1 MKLISIKLFN
11 FRCFYQQT
19 PEIVLAR
26 SDDRNITVMHGN
38 NGTGKTSLL
47 NGFTW
52 VLYEKFTAAFGDPEQ
67 LVNRQAIAESQPNQA
82 VECWAEVLFEH
93 DSKRYRVKRQCRAYK
108 RNINEERII
117 DYSKSELLL
126 LVSGDDGRWTPHKQ
140 MPEAVINGILPK
152 SLHQYFFFDGERIEQ
167 IVRSDNRNEI
177 AEATKKLLGVQ
188 VLDNAIKHLKEAKKS
203 LEEELKSVGDAQT
216 KTLISQKQQIDRDIT
231 ALEARLEEINREVE
245 HQTQLRRDCSQR
257 LAELGGVEEIQ
268 KRREALEAQERD
280 NRDNLRQV
288 KNELKQAISTQGYSV
303 FLPNAIA
310 DFRELVGGLHER
322 GELPA
327 DIKQT
332 FVLDLLE
339 RQRCICGAELHEGSP
354 NYEQVKTWLDKAGL
368 ADVETATLKL
378 EGFVDEVEKQAT
390 DFWQGIDTKQANINH
405 LKSSIS
411 RLELELE
418 AIRDQL
424 RHSPIEDIRQMQT
437 RIDQVDR
444 KVEDLNLE
452 KGAKQQKITDY
463 RLQIENLSKQ
473 IKNSKQNEG
482 KQKLAQKRIN
492 AAQEAIDLLIDL
504 KANRNELFRKQL
516 EARIA
521 QIFSQISFKAL
532 TPRLSEK
539 YELSLVETV
548 AGQDV
553 QSGASTG
560 ENQILS
566 LSFIGSIIDCVREWS
581 KTGLVM
587 GPDSSTFPIVMDS
600 PFGSLDEIYRRQVA
614 RLIPRLANQLV
625 VMVTKTQWRVEVAE
639 EMTSRIG
646 KEYVFVFNSNKPDP
660 QTDEIVLY
668 GTSYPLVRE
677 SAYEYEY
684 TEVVEVSHG

>member
-108 RNINEERII
+108 RNISEERII

-231 ALEARLEEINREVE
+231 ALEARLEEIDREVE
-245 HQTQLRRDCSQR
+245 CQAQLRRDCSQR

-280 NRDNLRQV
+280 NRDNLRRV

-405 LKSSIS
+405 LKSNIS

-516 EARIA
+516 EARID

-548 AGQDV
+548 AGQEV

-625 VMVTKTQWRVEVAE
+625 VMVTKTQWRIEVAE
-639 EMTSRIG
+639 EMTARIG

>member
-26 SDDRNITVMHGN
+26 SDDRNITIVHGN

-52 VLYEKFTAAFGDPEQ
+52 VLYDKFTAAFADPEQ
-67 LVNRQAIAESQPNQA
+67 LVNRQAIAEAQPNQP

-93 DSKRYRVKRQCRAYK
+93 DGKRYRVKRQCCAYK
-108 RNINEERII
+108 RESNGERSI

-126 LVSGDDGRWTPHKQ
+126 LVSGDDGRWTPHNQ
-140 MPEAVINGILPK
+140 MPDAVINGILPK

-167 IVRSDNRNEI
+167 IVRSNNRNEI

-188 VLDNAIKHLKEAKKS
+188 VLDNAIAHLKQARKS
-203 LEEELKSVGDAQT
+203 LEEELKSIGDAQT
-216 KTLISQKQQIDRDIT
+216 KTLISQKQKIENDIT
-231 ALEARLEEINREVE
+231 ELEARLQEIDRETE
-245 HQTQLRRDCSQR
+245 HQAQLRRECSQR
-257 LAELGGVEEIQ
+257 LTELGGVEELQ
-268 KRREALEAQERD
+268 KRREAFEEQEREH
-280 NRDNLRQV
+280 RDNLRRV
-288 KNELKQAISTQGYSV
+288 KNELKQAISTQGYTV
-303 FLPNAIA
+303 LLPKAIA
-310 DFRELVGGLHER
+310 DFRLLIGGLRER

-327 DIKQT
+327 DIKQK
-332 FVLDLLE
+332 FVLELLE

-368 ADVETATLKL
+368 ADVDTATLKL
-378 EGFVDEVEKQAT
+378 DGFVDEVEKQAT
-390 DFWQGIDTKQANINH
+390 DFWQGIDAKQVSINH
-405 LKSSIS
+405 LKTAIS
-411 RLELELE
+411 HLELELE
-418 AIRDQL
+418 AIRDRL
-424 RHSPIEDIRQMQT
+424 RNSPIEDIRQMQR
-437 RIDQVDR
+437 RIDEVDR

-452 KGAKQQKITDY
+452 KGAKQQKIADY
-463 RLQIENLSKQ
+463 RVQIENLGKQ

-492 AAQEAIDLLIDL
+492 AAQEAIDLLIEL
-504 KANRNELFRKQL
+504 KDNRNELFRKQL
-516 EARIA
+516 ETRIDE
-521 QIFSQISFKAL
+521 IFNQISFKAQ

-548 AGQDV
+548 DGQEV

-566 LSFIGSIIDCVREWS
+566 LSFIGSIIDRVREWS
-581 KTGLVM
+581 KTGLLM

-614 RLIPRLANQLV
+614 RLIPKLANQLV
-625 VMVTKTQWRVEVAE
+625 VMVSKTQWRVEVAE
-639 EMTSRIG
+639 EMAPRIG
-646 KEYVFVFNSNKPDP
+646 KEYVLVFNSTKPDT
-660 QTDEIVLY
+660 QIDDVNLY

-677 SAYEYEY
+677 SAYAYEY
-684 TEVVEVSHG
+684 TEVLEVSHV

>member
-19 PEIVLAR
+19 SEIMLAR
-26 SDDRNITVMHGN
+26 LDDRNITIMHGN

-47 NGFTW
+47 NAFTW
-52 VLYEKFTAAFGDPEQ
+52 VLYEKFTSAFGDPEQ
-67 LVNRQAIAESQPNQA
+67 LVNRQAIAESQLNQL

-93 DSKRYRVKRQCRAYK
+93 DAKRYRVRRQTRAYK
-108 RNINEERII
+108 LANNGEKNIQ
-117 DYSKSELLL
+117 YSKSELFLQ
-126 LVSGDDGRWTPHKQ
+126 VAGDDGRWVTQNH
-140 MPEAVINGILPK
+140 PEAVINGILPR

-188 VLDNAIKHLKEAKKS
+188 VLDNAIKHLKEARKS
-203 LEEELKSVGDAQT
+203 LEDELKNIGDAQT
-216 KTLISQKQQIDRDIT
+216 KTLISQKQ
-231 ALEARLEEINREVE
+231 RLESDSADCEVRIKEIEQELDAQN
-245 HQTQLRRDCSQR
+245 QLKVSCKQR
-257 LAELGGVEEIQ
+257 LTELGGIDEIQ
-268 KRREALEAQERD
+268 KRRENLELQEKE
-280 NRDNLRQV
+280 NRSSLRSV

-303 FLPNAIA
+303 FLPHAIA

-339 RQRCICGAELHEGSP
+339 RRKCICGAALHDGSP
-354 NYEQVKTWLDKAGL
+354 NYEQVRSWLDKAGL

-390 DFWQGIDTKQANINH
+390 DFWQSIDTKQSNINH
-405 LKSSIS
+405 LKTTIS

-418 AIRDQL
+418 TISEQL
-424 RHSPIEDIRQMQT
+424 RKSPIEDIRQMQN
-437 RIDQVDR
+437 RLDEIDR

-452 KGAKQQKITDY
+452 KGKKLQKWTDY
-463 RLQIENLSKQ
+463 QGQIENLQKQ
-473 IKNSKQNEG
+473 IKSSKQNEG
-482 KQKLAQKRIN
+482 KQKLAQKRID
-492 AAQEAIDLLIDL
+492 AAQQAIDLLIEL

-516 EARIA
+516 ETRIDE
-521 QIFSQISFKAL
+521 IFSQISFKAQ

-539 YELSLVETV
+539 YELSLVETI
-548 AGQDV
+548 AGQEV

-566 LSFIGSIIDCVREWS
+566 LSFIGSIIDRVREWS
-581 KTGLVM
+581 KSGLVM

-614 RLIPRLANQLV
+614 RLIPQLANQLV
-625 VMVTKTQWRVEVAE
+625 VMVSKTQWRVEVEE
-639 EMTSRIG
+639 EMTPRIG
-646 KEYVFVFNSNKPDP
+646 KEYVFVFNSNKPDT
-660 QTDEIVLY
+660 QTDDIVLY
-668 GTSYPLVRE
+668 GTSYPLVRK
-677 SAYEYEY
+677 SAYDYEY
-684 TEVVEVSHG
+684 TEVLEVNHG